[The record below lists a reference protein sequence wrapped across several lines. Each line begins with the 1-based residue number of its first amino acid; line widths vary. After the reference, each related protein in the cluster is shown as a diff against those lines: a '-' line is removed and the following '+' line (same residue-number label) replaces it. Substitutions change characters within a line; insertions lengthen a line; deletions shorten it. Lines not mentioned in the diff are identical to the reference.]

1 MTTVHMYT
9 GSEAGLS
16 VNAYL
21 VETPHGVVAVD
32 ATLTQ
37 SDSRALRA
45 RADHLG
51 KPLLAV
57 LLTHGHPDHVAGVT
71 NLVAGLDVPVV
82 ALASVRDLMARTE
95 AAKHAQWAGM
105 FGAEWIPAWTYPT
118 QLVHDQE
125 VLEFDGVTFRVHDL
139 GAGGDCDANAI
150 WVLESEQP
158 PVAFVGDLLFNG
170 YHTYM
175 ADGAVLRW
183 RANLTQFR
191 PLLAGMARLYV
202 GHGPAGDA
210 RLVDQQLAYFDH
222 YCAAL
227 LEITRGGGQLDEA
240 ATAELTARLTR
251 AYPDYGLQF
260 MVGLSAPRVAVELA
274 AVAP

>member
-1 MTTVHMYT
+1 MTTVHLYT

-21 VETPHGVVAVD
+21 VETPRGVVAVD

-45 RADHLG
+45 QADRLG

-82 ALASVRDLMARTE
+82 ALASVRELMARTE
-95 AAKHAQWAGM
+95 AAKHAQWAGL

-118 QLVHDQE
+118 QLVQDQE
-125 VLEFDGVTFRVHDL
+125 LLEFDGAAFRVHDL

-183 RANLTQFR
+183 RANIERYR
-191 PLLAGMARLYV
+191 PLLTGMAHLYV
-202 GHGPAGDA
+202 GHGQPGGA
-210 RLVDQQLAYFDH
+210 RLLDQQQVYFDQ
-222 YCAAL
+222 YCATL
-227 LEITRGGGQLDEA
+227 LAVGGDGPLTEA
-240 ATAELTARLTR
+240 QSAAFVARMTE
-251 AYPDYGLQF
+251 AYPHYGLQF
-260 MVGLSAPRVAVELA
+260 MIGLSAARVAAELQ
-274 AVAP
+274 P